1 MLLTTPR
8 ALLERTRLPG
18 ALAEL
23 RIELRKGDV
32 RRPRELAEHLER
44 IGFERVPMVEDV
56 AQFSLRGGILDVYS
70 FGMTDPVRM
79 EFWGDE
85 VVDLRHFELSSQ
97 RSTREVDLAVVLPV
111 DGQVREDATPG
122 ERLSVSALFPP
133 DTLLVYPDGNA
144 SPPRAAAHLGR
155 GGAPHRPRAPARRG
169 RRLARGAV
177 RVAAGAPVRRC
188 RSSARSASSIP
199 RRRSPKSSSPSAPPE
214 TIDRD
219 IKRLRRLVRDEIPT
233 IILCDNEGQAE
244 RLDELLNE
252 DSRDP
257 SPAALV
263 VGALGGGF
271 LLPPS
276 DRERGLRILTDH
288 EIFRRERRIRRAR
301 RYVSGGVDSLA
312 LKPGDYVVH
321 LEHGVGIYRGIETI
335 FVGQSTIEV
344 AVVEYEGGDRLNVPL
359 YRIDQLERYRSA
371 DDVSDDA
378 PPPRLHKLGGKRWAQ
393 QRDRT
398 RSAIH
403 EMTLE
408 LLDLYARRKVAVAAR
423 RTCPTRRGSASSRAA
438 SSSRT
443 RPTSAA
449 RRPR

>member
-1 MLLTTPR
+1 M
-8 ALLERTRLPG
+8 
-18 ALAEL
+18 
-23 RIELRKGDV
+23 
-32 RRPRELAEHLER
+32 
-44 IGFERVPMVEDV
+44 
-56 AQFSLRGGILDVYS
+56 
-70 FGMTDPVRM
+70 
-79 EFWGDE
+79 
-85 VVDLRHFELSSQ
+85 
-97 RSTREVDLAVVLPV
+97 
-111 DGQVREDATPG
+111 
-122 ERLSVSALFPP
+122 
-133 DTLLVYPDGNA
+133 
-144 SPPRAAAHLGR
+144 
-155 GGAPHRPRAPARRG
+155 
-169 RRLARGAV
+169 
-177 RVAAGAPVRRC
+177 
-188 RSSARSASSIP
+188 
-199 RRRSPKSSSPSAPPE
+199 
-214 TIDRD
+214 
-219 IKRLRRLVRDEIPT
+219 RDEIPT

-252 DSRDP
+252 DTREP

-271 LLPPS
+271 MLPPS

-359 YRIDQLERYRSA
+359 YRIDQLERYRIGRRRLRRRA
-371 DDVSDDA
+371 AAA
-378 PPPRLHKLGGKRWAQ
+378 PAQ
-393 QRDRT
+393 
-398 RSAIH
+398 
-403 EMTLE
+403 
-408 LLDLYARRKVAVAAR
+408 ARRQALGAAARSHARRDPGDDRSSCSTSTRDARSRRVR

-443 RPTSAA
+443 RPTSAR